1 MFAVLSIASLFEKKE
16 GNECRAHDY
25 FVLSRVALT
34 FDTPVTTTTVM
45 SVQAMVSSC
54 NIFTGVLKLKLLEV
68 LHGSVSGNA

>member
-45 SVQAMVSSC
+45 SVQAMVSPCS
-54 NIFTGVLKLKLLEV
+54 IFTRASKLKRLEV
-68 LHGSVSGNA
+68 LHGSVFGDA